1 MAIVEGRGA
10 DGKFTKGNSGGGRL
24 GTGIDKTARA
34 LLKENSEKITKK
46 IIELALEGD
55 ATLLKA
61 LFDRLIPTQ
70 SLAQLLLTE
79 QMIRL
84 EEAQNDDTAE

>member
-1 MAIVEGRGA
+1 M
-10 DGKFTKGNSGGGRL
+10 KGVGRL
-24 GTGIDKTARA
+24 GTGVDKTVRA
-34 LLKENSEKITKK
+34 LLKENSAKITKK

>member
-1 MAIVEGRGA
+1 M
-10 DGKFTKGNSGGGRL
+10 KGVGRL
-24 GTGIDKTARA
+24 GTGVDKTARA
-34 LLKENSEKITKK
+34 LLKENSAKITKK

-70 SLAQLLLTE
+70 SHAQLLLTE

-84 EEAQNDDTAE
+84 KERKIPC

>member
-1 MAIVEGRGA
+1 M
-10 DGKFTKGNSGGGRL
+10 KGVGRL
-24 GTGIDKTARA
+24 GTGVDKTARA

-70 SLAQLLLTE
+70 SLVQLLLTE

-84 EEAQNDDTAE
+84 EGAQDDDTAE

>member
-1 MAIVEGRGA
+1 MAIVEGLGA

-24 GTGIDKTARA
+24 GTGVDKTVRA

-70 SLAQLLLTE
+70 SHAQLLLTE

-84 EEAQNDDTAE
+84 EGAQDDDTAE

>member
-1 MAIVEGRGA
+1 M
-10 DGKFTKGNSGGGRL
+10 KGVGRL
-24 GTGIDKTARA
+24 GTGVDKTVRA
-34 LLKENSEKITKK
+34 LLKENSAKITKK

-70 SLAQLLLTE
+70 SLVQLLLTE

-84 EEAQNDDTAE
+84 EGAQDDDTAE

>member
-1 MAIVEGRGA
+1 M
-10 DGKFTKGNSGGGRL
+10 KGVGRL
-24 GTGIDKTARA
+24 GTGVDKTARA